1 MAAKH
6 PHILRTTCTATALSV
21 MLAACGGGGGGGE
34 LGKAVLASSALTQ
47 SFRYFIEA
55 ACTR

>member
-21 MLAACGGGGGGGE
+21 MLAACGGGE
-34 LGKAVLASSALTQ
+34 LDKAVSGSSVPTQ
-47 SFRYFIEA
+47 TCHS
-55 ACTR
+55 

>member
-21 MLAACGGGGGGGE
+21 MLAACGDWVPAA
-34 LGKAVLASSALTQ
+34 AV
-47 SFRYFIEA
+47 A
-55 ACTR
+55 AANGTKPYPPAP